1 MTKREEIT
9 KCIEIENARVDNADR
24 NIEALIIQRG
34 KSLDKITLWQ
44 EQLKSLPSEE
54 QGAGV

>member
-1 MTKREEIT
+1 MTREEILENIR
-9 KCIEIENARVDNADR
+9 IEQARLDNADR

-44 EQLKSLPSEE
+44 EQLESLLSEE
-54 QGAGV
+54 QEAGV

>member
-1 MTKREEIT
+1 MTREEIVENIR
-9 KCIEIENARVDNADR
+9 IEQARLDNADR

-44 EQLKSLPSEE
+44 EQFESLLSEE
-54 QGAGV
+54 PEAGV